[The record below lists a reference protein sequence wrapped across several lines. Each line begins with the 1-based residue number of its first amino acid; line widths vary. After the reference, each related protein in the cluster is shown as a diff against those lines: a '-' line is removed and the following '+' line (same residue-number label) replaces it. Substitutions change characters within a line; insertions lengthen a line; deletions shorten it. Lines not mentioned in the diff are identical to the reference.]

1 VLEGSSGLS
10 QVQLEHLSTIKQS
23 GEALQGI
30 INNLLDL
37 TKLEAGSVELEH
49 VDFRLR
55 DMIEGALDQIAPI
68 AQKKEIE
75 VRHLHLR

>member
-1 VLEGSSGLS
+1 
-10 QVQLEHLSTIKQS
+10 
-23 GEALQGI
+23 LQGI